1 MELSLCIGRI
11 QLTYLFYGP
20 LFSYPFENYI
30 YQGIEVLLHTPFKEK
45 WLLFEV
51 ILVPDIS
58 GIKSGLSS
66 FNHSSKSFINTQMET
81 DQQLLPES
89 VC

>member
-1 MELSLCIGRI
+1 MVPYSAI
-11 QLTYLFYGP
+11 P
-20 LFSYPFENYI
+20 LKITFTKVSRSFF
-30 YQGIEVLLHTPFKEK
+30 TPHSKK
-45 WLLFEV
+45 NDLFEV

-66 FNHSSKSFINTQMET
+66 FSHSSKSFINTQMET
-81 DQQLLPES
+81 DQQLLP